1 MLVQIFGNSKGKSKK
16 SRKKS
21 TTKKKAV
28 TPKKNTPKQIAPK
41 FSDAERA
48 AYHYG
53 VSASLS
59 NGGVPLLTTK
69 QQDKLSPK
77 VLKSYNNGLNGKG
90 GKR

>member
-28 TPKKNTPKQIAPK
+28 TPKKNTPKQISPK
-41 FSDAERA
+41 FSDAERS

-53 VSASLS
+53 VAARLSEGRTSLS
-59 NGGVPLLTTK
+59 ERQFKNLPAPL
-69 QQDKLSPK
+69 Q
-77 VLKSYNNGLNGKG
+77 KSYENGLNGKG